1 MKEEKN
7 THIIVEMKEHLEH
20 ILLDI
25 NKILEDDSNKYIIDN
40 INEIKLNIVSLK
52 EKIITKEDLLMLD
65 LKALK
70 KLSNM
75 IYDLNY
81 NNNFSTLTDHISNE
95 LFAFEFLLQE
105 ELKKQWKKGRKYQK
119 WEKISMVTNI
129 WWTLF
134 KNDR

>member
-25 NKILEDDSNKYIIDN
+25 NKILEDDSNKYIIDI

-105 ELKKQWKKGRKYQK
+105 ELKKQ
-119 WEKISMVTNI
+119 
-129 WWTLF
+129 
-134 KNDR
+134 